1 MRRRPYKGD
10 DVDEL
15 RGSQKPYA
23 EWSAVPSRD
32 GVTRITALADAL
44 EISQEQADELTAIA
58 QANGLAVLP
67 DDYRARIDA
76 LDDSALL
83 HGAQIQA
90 LSDRG
95 EFIEDCIAEMAMM
108 VYQ

>member
-1 MRRRPYKGD
+1 MAGKSTRT
-10 DVDEL
+10 V
-15 RGSQKPYA
+15 S
-23 EWSAVPSRD
+23 
-32 GVTRITALADAL
+32 TRIQL
-44 EISQEQADELTAIA
+44 EGDKEYKQSMDDIA
-58 QANGLAVLP
+58 QANGLDILP

-83 HGAQIQA
+83 HSAQIQA
-90 LSDRG
+90 LSERG

>member
-1 MRRRPYKGD
+1 MSYEVLKNRMQNGQPF
-10 DVDEL
+10 L
-15 RGSQKPYA
+15 RETA
-23 EWSAVPSRD
+23 L
-32 GVTRITALADAL
+32 TRINALADAL

-58 QANGLAVLP
+58 QANGLDILP
-67 DDYRARIDA
+67 DDYQARIDA

>member
-1 MRRRPYKGD
+1 MAGKSTRT
-10 DVDEL
+10 V
-15 RGSQKPYA
+15 S
-23 EWSAVPSRD
+23 
-32 GVTRITALADAL
+32 TRIQL
-44 EISQEQADELTAIA
+44 EGDKEYKQSMDDIA
-58 QANGLAVLP
+58 QANGLDILP

-90 LSDRG
+90 LSERG
-95 EFIEDCIAEMAMM
+95 EFIEDAEMAMM

>member
-1 MRRRPYKGD
+1 MKEIIPRPQSCILAKKGGTFD
-10 DVDEL
+10 M
-15 RGSQKPYA
+15 
-23 EWSAVPSRD
+23 
-32 GVTRITALADAL
+32 
-44 EISQEQADELTAIA
+44 
-58 QANGLAVLP
+58 
-67 DDYRARIDA
+67 ARIDA

>member
-1 MRRRPYKGD
+1 MAGKSTRT
-10 DVDEL
+10 V
-15 RGSQKPYA
+15 S
-23 EWSAVPSRD
+23 
-32 GVTRITALADAL
+32 TRIQL
-44 EISQEQADELTAIA
+44 EGDKEYKQSMDDIA
-58 QANGLAVLP
+58 QANGLDILP

-90 LSDRG
+90 LSERG